1 MHYHHIPVARILM
14 SEFLTENRE
23 ALCDAATRL
32 GGPQAAGRVAAL
44 TRDLAQ
50 PAPISRKLRREL
62 QWVSDLLTLELVDD
76 LDSLEAGYFAD
87 LDPNDPVVEEI
98 CLLTDQYTDRL
109 ADLQAEERADTSQR
123 QQAA

>member
-1 MHYHHIPVARILM
+1 MHHQNIPVARILM
-14 SEFLTENRE
+14 SEFLTENRQ
-23 ALCDAATRL
+23 ALREAATLL
-32 GGPQAAGRVAAL
+32 GGPQAARRVAAL

-50 PAPISRKLRREL
+50 PTPISRTLWRQL

-109 ADLQAEERADTSQR
+109 ADLQAEERADTR
-123 QQAA
+123 QSRQAA

>member
-1 MHYHHIPVARILM
+1 MHYQTIPVARILM
-14 SEFLTENRE
+14 SEFLTEQRE
-23 ALCDAATRL
+23 ALREAATRL
-32 GGPQAAGRVAAL
+32 GGPQAARRVAAL

-50 PAPISRKLRREL
+50 PIPISRTLWRQL

-109 ADLQAEERADTSQR
+109 ADLQAEERADTRKR

>member
-1 MHYHHIPVARILM
+1 MHHHHIPVARILM

-23 ALCDAATRL
+23 ALRDAATRL
-32 GGPQAAGRVAAL
+32 GGPQAAHRVAAL
-44 TRDLAQ
+44 TRDLAK
-50 PAPISRKLRREL
+50 PTPISRTLWRQL

-76 LDSLEAGYFAD
+76 FNSLEAGYFAD
-87 LDPNDPVVEEI
+87 LDPNDPVVAEI

-109 ADLQAEERADTSQR
+109 ADLQAEERADTRGR